1 MLEAFIALIIAL
13 VILAVIYYGV
23 KTILPALGL
32 PLPPATMAIVNVIF
46 MVITLIILLKYVPAL
61 LATL

>member
-1 MLEAFIALIIAL
+1 MFEVLISLVIAL
-13 VILAVIYYGV
+13 VVVAVIYYAV

-46 MVITLIILLKYVPAL
+46 MVITLFVLIKYVPAL
-61 LATL
+61 LASL